1 MNERLASARE
11 QIDAVDREV
20 LAALN
25 RRLDLVRSLHAY
37 KQETG
42 LPLIDP
48 GREESMLTLL
58 QTANDGSISDEGI
71 ADLLR
76 FLLDLTRKEIHGR

>member
-25 RRLDLVRSLHAY
+25 RRLDLVRGLHAY

-58 QTANDGSISDEGI
+58 QAANDGSMSDEGI

>member
-1 MNERLASARE
+1 LNERLDSARE

-25 RRLDLVRSLHAY
+25 RRLDLVRGLHAY

-48 GREESMLTLL
+48 GREESMLALL
-58 QTANDGSISDEGI
+58 QAANDGSMSDEGI